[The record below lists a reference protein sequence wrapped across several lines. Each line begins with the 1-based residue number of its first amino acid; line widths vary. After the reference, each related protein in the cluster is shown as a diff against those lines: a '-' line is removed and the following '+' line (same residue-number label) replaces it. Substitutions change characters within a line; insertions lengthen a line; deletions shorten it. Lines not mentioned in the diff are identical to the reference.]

1 MMIENVKQELDR
13 LKMESS
19 SLIDNNIK
27 FQVIGIN
34 DIQVET
40 DYSDD
45 FGDKIMF
52 NILTT
57 GEDSFTLTDKGQT
70 IWNLQIDYYETPH
83 NSNWLNQVDKVIE
96 EAGFKII
103 DNKIFKDDLS
113 MEDLPKNIATYIQ
126 LLIKVTDL
134 PKAE

>member
-1 MMIENVKQELDR
+1 MIIENVKQELDR

-40 DYSDD
+40 DYADD

-70 IWNLQIDYYETPH
+70 IWNLQIDYYETLH
-83 NSNWLNQVDKVIE
+83 NSNWLNQVDEVIE

-113 MEDLPKNIATYIQ
+113 MEDLPKNIAAYIQ

>member
-1 MMIENVKQELDR
+1 MIIENVKQELDR

-19 SLIDNNIK
+19 SFIDNNIK

-40 DYSDD
+40 DYADD

-57 GEDSFTLTDKGQT
+57 GEDSFTLTDRGQT

-83 NSNWLNQVDKVIE
+83 NSNWLNQVDEVIE

-113 MEDLPKNIATYIQ
+113 MEDLPKNIAAYIQ

>member
-40 DYSDD
+40 DYADD